1 MSDTSNP
8 ARIDLDQA
16 SASSRESN
24 QSKIERPAGGI
35 ATMDTVRWMI
45 STAPEIFLL
54 LAIAIGTVLGR
65 IRIRGFALGTTAC
78 TLIVA
83 VLIGQLGTFTFPSVL
98 RIVLFSLFVFTIGY
112 RSGPEFFASLSVRT
126 LAQVA
131 LALVLGGTGLVIV
144 LGFAHIFALDPG
156 TASGLAAG
164 ALTQSS
170 VIGTASGA
178 LAQLGLPKNVLDQQ
192 EANIAAGYAVTYV
205 LGYILTLLF
214 VPFIAPML
222 MRIDLKK
229 EAVKL
234 EAELAGGAP
243 PKTENLAYR
252 KFQAR
257 AYRVSAGA
265 GRTVKAIEDEVG
277 SRTVIERIVRKGAD
291 VQPHLDTV
299 LEAGDDIVIAGPTA
313 ALVAAKPVIGT
324 EIDADEI
331 LRAVPGNVVD
341 VLVDSRKLH
350 GRSVKEVA
358 ERVGDDARGVFLR
371 ALTRIGREVPLSP
384 ETRVYVGDVMTLV
397 GSTRNIER
405 AAAQVGQILR
415 LGDRTDIAFLAAGIA
430 AGLLAGL
437 LSVKVGS
444 IALTLGGGGG
454 ALIAGLVC
462 GWLRSRR
469 PTMGAMPPAAQ
480 QTLSDIGLGG
490 FIAAIG
496 LANGHAAWVAIQAH
510 GLLLVVMGLAVTL
523 IPLIVATLFAYHVLR
538 MNPVITCGALAGAMT
553 VDAAVTGCCEIAE
566 SQTPVLGVAVPYAV
580 GNVVLTV
587 LGPIIVASTFVG

>member
-1 MSDTSNP
+1 
-8 ARIDLDQA
+8 
-16 SASSRESN
+16 
-24 QSKIERPAGGI
+24 
-35 ATMDTVRWMI
+35 MDTVRWII
-45 STAPEIFLL
+45 SIAPEIFLL
-54 LAIAIGTVLGR
+54 LAVAIGTVLGR
-65 IRIRGFALGTTAC
+65 IKIRGFSIGTTAC

-98 RIVLFSLFVFTIGY
+98 RGILFSLFVFTIGY

-131 LALVLGGTGLVIV
+131 MALVLGGTGLVLV
-144 LGFAHIFALDPG
+144 LSFAFLFALDSG

-178 LAQLGLPKNVLDQQ
+178 LTQLGLPKNVLDQQ

-214 VPFIAPML
+214 VPFVAPRL

-229 EAVKL
+229 EAARL
-234 EAELAGGAP
+234 EAELSGDAP
-243 PKTENLAYR
+243 SQIENLAYR

-265 GRTVKAIEDEVG
+265 GRSVKTIEGEIG
-277 SRTVIERIVRKGAD
+277 SRTVIERIVRKGSD
-291 VQPHLDTV
+291 IQPHPDTV
-299 LEAGDDIVIAGPTA
+299 LEADDDIVIAGPTA
-313 ALVAAKPVIGT
+313 AIVAAKPVIGI

-331 LRAVPGNVVD
+331 LKTIPGNVIE
-341 VLVDSRKLH
+341 VLVNNRQLH
-350 GRSVKEVA
+350 GRTIKDIA
-358 ERVGDDARGVFLR
+358 ERVGDNARGVFLR
-371 ALTRIGREVPLSP
+371 ALSRMGREVPLSP
-384 ETRVYVGDVMTLV
+384 DTKIYIGDVMTLV

-405 AAAQVGQILR
+405 AALQVGQLLR
-415 LGDRTDIAFLAAGIA
+415 SGDRADISFLTAGIA

-437 LSVKVGS
+437 LSIKIGS
-444 IALTLGGGGG
+444 VALTLGSGGG

-469 PTMGAMPPAAQ
+469 PTMGALPPAAQ
-480 QTLSDIGLGG
+480 QTLSDLGLGG

-496 LANGHAAWVAIQAH
+496 LGNGHAAWAAIQAQ
-510 GLLLVVMGLAVTL
+510 GLLLVSMGLVVTL
-523 IPLIVATLFAYHVLR
+523 VPLIVATLFAHHVLR

-587 LGPIIVASTFVG
+587 LGPIIVACTFVG

>member
-1 MSDTSNP
+1 MNT
-8 ARIDLDQA
+8 I
-16 SASSRESN
+16 
-24 QSKIERPAGGI
+24 
-35 ATMDTVRWMI
+35 RWII

-54 LAIAIGTVLGR
+54 LAVAIGTIFGR
-65 IRIRGFALGTTAC
+65 VRIRGFSIGTTAC

-83 VLIGQLGTFTFPSVL
+83 VLMGQLGAFTFPSVL
-98 RIVLFSLFVFTIGY
+98 RIILFSLFVFTIGY

-131 LALVLGGTGLVIV
+131 MALVLGGTGLVIV
-144 LGFAHIFALDPG
+144 LGFAYVFALDPG

-214 VPFIAPML
+214 VPYVAPKL

-229 EAVKL
+229 EAAKL
-234 EAELAGGAP
+234 EAQLSGGTP

-257 AYRVSAGA
+257 AYRVSTGA

-277 SRTVIERIVRKGAD
+277 SRAVIERIVRRGTD
-291 VQPHLDTV
+291 VQPHLNTV
-299 LEAGDDIVIAGPTA
+299 FEAGDDVVIAGPTA
-313 ALVAAKPVIGT
+313 AIVAAQPVIGA

-331 LRAVPGNVVD
+331 LRAIPGNVVD

-350 GRSVKEVA
+350 GRSIKEI
-358 ERVGDDARGVFLR
+358 VGRIGDNARGVFLR
-371 ALTRIGREVPLSP
+371 ALTRMGREVPLGP
-384 ETRVYVGDVMTLV
+384 DTRIYVGDVMTLV

-415 LGDRTDIAFLAAGIA
+415 SGDRTDIAFLAAGIA
-430 AGLLAGL
+430 TGLLAGL
-437 LSVKVGS
+437 LSVKIGS
-444 IALTLGGGGG
+444 VALTLGGGGG
-454 ALIAGLVC
+454 ALIAGLAC
-462 GWLRSRR
+462 GWLRSRW
-469 PTMGAMPPAAQ
+469 PTMGAIPPAAQ
-480 QTLSDIGLGG
+480 QTLSDLGLGG

-496 LANGHAAWVAIQAH
+496 LGNGQAAWTAIQAH
-510 GLLLVVMGLAVTL
+510 GLLLVGMGLVVTL
-523 IPLIVATLFAYHVLR
+523 VPLIVATLFAHHVLR
-538 MNPVITCGALAGAMT
+538 MNPVVICGALAGAMT

-587 LGPIIVASTFVG
+587 LGPIIVACTFVG